1 MRDLLNNKNFRWAL
15 AAVIVVVGI
24 IVAVTD
30 PVRFQIL
37 ITSLSEGSFYAL
49 AALGIGLLFGVLR
62 LVNFAYGDWVMLGGY
77 ALIVP
82 SAAVTSTLLIGS
94 FFPALVV
101 ICIVGFTIIIALL
114 SEATVFRPLR
124 NTTPPTMMIASFAL
138 GYVLQNLI
146 IMIYGGRPKS
156 AGIFPELLQSIDLAE
171 GVSVPLLKIVTIGV
185 TAILLIL
192 LTLFLHRTSVGVQMR
207 AAAEDFRMARM
218 LGVRANL
225 VIAMAFV
232 ISGSLASFVSL
243 LYVSQ
248 LGIMTFRMGTPII
261 VFAFIATVI
270 GGMGSLVG
278 SVVGGMVVGVSSV
291 VLKNILPDSIRG
303 FSDAFV
309 FAIVIA
315 ILLARPQGLVPA
327 KSASERV

>member
-1 MRDLLNNKNFRWAL
+1 MRDLLKNKKFLWIL
-15 AAVIVVVGI
+15 AAFIVVVGV

-30 PVRFQIL
+30 PIRFQIL

-62 LVNFAYGDWVMLGGY
+62 LVNFAYGDWVMLAGY

-101 ICIVGFTIIIALL
+101 ICIVGFTIIVALM
-114 SEATVFRPLR
+114 SEAAVFRPLR

-171 GVSVPLLKIVTIGV
+171 GVSVPLLKIVTIVV
-185 TAILLIL
+185 TAILRHCHGIRHQRLTGL
-192 LTLFLHRTSVGVQMR
+192 LCVASLRNATRHHDFPYGHAYHCICLHCDRDRWHGQFGRLGRRRHGGGRLQCR
-207 AAAEDFRMARM
+207 AEKYPARIHSRIFGRLRFCHRDCHPAGAATGAGAGEICQ
-218 LGVRANL
+218 RACL
-225 VIAMAFV
+225 
-232 ISGSLASFVSL
+232 SH
-243 LYVSQ
+243 
-248 LGIMTFRMGTPII
+248 
-261 VFAFIATVI
+261 
-270 GGMGSLVG
+270 
-278 SVVGGMVVGVSSV
+278 
-291 VLKNILPDSIRG
+291 D
-303 FSDAFV
+303 
-309 FAIVIA
+309 
-315 ILLARPQGLVPA
+315 
-327 KSASERV
+327 